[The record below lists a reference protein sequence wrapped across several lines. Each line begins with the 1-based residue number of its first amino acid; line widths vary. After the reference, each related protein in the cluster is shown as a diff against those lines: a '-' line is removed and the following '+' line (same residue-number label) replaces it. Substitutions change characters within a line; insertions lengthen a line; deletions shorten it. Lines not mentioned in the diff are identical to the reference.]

1 MAALSLAT
9 DLGVG
14 QPLEHELGVCLA
26 ALELAGRLGCDQ
38 AECADVYYVA
48 LLAHVGCTGAARY
61 LASWVGGDEI
71 HLQRGVSVTGP
82 AAAPAEDMRHLVSR
96 FADDRPLPERA
107 RLIAGML
114 ARGRMRFE
122 LAAANLCEGGRLL
135 ARGLRL
141 PDRVGLALGQ
151 VTERW
156 DGKGVPGAAAGEEI
170 CRPVRIVRVIH
181 DFVAIAQARDR
192 AAAVEALK
200 RRRGRGYGPVV
211 VDAVLVE
218 PGALLRAAEVPDA
231 WERVIDASTSATR
244 A

>member
-1 MAALSLAT
+1 MLS
-9 DLGVG
+9 
-14 QPLEHELGVCLA
+14 E
-26 ALELAGRLGCDQ
+26 RLG
-38 AECADVYYVA
+38 
-48 LLAHVGCTGAARY
+48 L
-61 LASWVGGDEI
+61 
-71 HLQRGVSVTGP
+71 P
-82 AAAPAEDMRHLVSR
+82 ATV
-96 FADDRPLPERA
+96 
-107 RLIAGML
+107 
-114 ARGRMRFE
+114 
-122 LAAANLCEGGRLL
+122 N
-135 ARGLRL
+135 GLF
-141 PDRVGLALGQ
+141 PYM
-151 VTERW
+151 TERW